1 MLLITENLFGIFA
14 CNGILFN
21 HESPRRGETFVTRK
35 ITRGLSR
42 IDVGLDDC
50 LHLGNL
56 DAKRDWGHAK
66 DFVKMQWMMLQIDQP
81 EDFVIATGREETV
94 RRFIELSAKA
104 LGWGN
109 ESEPIIWEGR
119 GLNEIGIRPDNGK
132 TVIKVDKR
140 YFRPAE
146 VEILLGDATKA
157 KTKLGWEPTISL
169 EELVEEMIKSD
180 KLNAQREL
188 MIKNK

>member
-1 MLLITENLFGIFA
+1 M
-14 CNGILFN
+14 
-21 HESPRRGETFVTRK
+21 
-35 ITRGLSR
+35 
-42 IDVGLDDC
+42 
-50 LHLGNL
+50 GNL

-109 ESEPIIWEGR
+109 ESEPIIWEGT

-169 EELVEEMIKSD
+169 EELVEEMIKVD

-188 MIKNK
+188 MIKNR